1 MSNTLQYLDHN
12 GLKHYDEKIKDY
24 IGDRTCSIGEDGY
37 WYIGDKKTEYKAAGK
52 DGVDGAP
59 GQDGQDGKDGVD
71 GRDGTSVTITGN
83 SKVDG
88 VTKVTFSD
96 GNIIEINDGEDADGT
111 DLQLGEEIKTNVACG
126 ALGTGI
132 TIPANSTL
140 ADIVKLLTTTVYR
153 PSKGSNP
160 SATLT
165 MKNKSGDNY
174 ASVVEIGTTI
184 SPILTPGF
192 IDGTFNTYDK
202 GATASKSMNAG
213 CVATDYRIYRNS
225 KVGTKTTPTQIFDY
239 SDPEGKKP
247 SFGEEFTYTDSH
259 KIGDEVISYTTKIEY
274 NASTNS
280 PLDSDGAADT
290 TVKYDAGSIENNT
303 AATATT
309 STITGKYQ
317 YYVGKG
323 DVDPT
328 ADDIRAE
335 FDKTTKKWVN
345 GAKVTIKNQTHT
357 KTIFAIPSSYTL
369 TKAFSVNTNDDVTKQ
384 FIPKNITIKD
394 AGGND
399 VSYTMYVQT
408 NGEPGNLLI
417 EFTYE

>member
-1 MSNTLQYLDHN
+1 MSNTLQYLDYE
-12 GLKHYDEKIKDY
+12 GLKYYDKKLKESLKDY
-24 IGDRTCSIGEDGY
+24 MPEDGVDGKDGLTPTIGSDGY
-37 WYIGDKKTEYKAAGK
+37 WYIGDKKTDYKAAGK

-59 GQDGQDGKDGVD
+59 GQDGA
-71 GRDGTSVTITGN
+71 SVTITSN

-88 VTKVTFSD
+88 VTTVKFSD
-96 GNIIEINDGEDADGT
+96 GNTIEINDGEDADGA
-111 DLQLGEEIKTNVACG
+111 DLQLGEEIKTNVVCG
-126 ALGTGI
+126 ALGKGVTLG
-132 TIPANSTL
+132 ANLTL
-140 ADIVKLLTTTVYR
+140 ADIVKLLTTTVYK
-153 PSKGSNP
+153 PSTKNAP
-160 SATLT
+160 SASLT
-165 MKNKSGDNY
+165 MKNQLGNNY

-184 SPILTPGF
+184 NPILTPGF
-192 IDGTFNTYDK
+192 NDGKFNSYGS
-202 GATASKSMNAG
+202 GATATSDMNAG

-225 KVGTKTTPTQIFDY
+225 KVGTKTTSTQIFDY

-247 SFGEEFTYTDSH
+247 GFTAYDNENYT
-259 KIGDEVISYTTKIEY
+259 IGDEVISYTTKIEY

-280 PLDSDGAADT
+280 PLDSNGVADT
-290 TVKYDAGSIENNT
+290 TVKYNAGSIENNT

-335 FDKTTKKWVN
+335 FDKTTKWITPGV
-345 GAKVTIKNQTHT
+345 KVSIKNQTHT
-357 KTIFAIPSSYTL
+357 KTIFAIPASYTL
-369 TKAFSVNTNDDVTKQ
+369 TKAFSVNTNDNVTRQ
-384 FIPKNITIKD
+384 FIPKDITIKD

-408 NGEPGNLLI
+408 NGAPGDLLI
-417 EFTYE
+417 EFSYE